1 MSVFSFGEEKSLS
14 YVLSSSKAG
23 QTLIESVL
31 VIALICLIFFGLFE
45 VSQLFAHKEVLDYAA
60 GRGARAKTVGFNQF
74 MVFKTVRVGAIP
86 NAGRLI
92 SPGYNGGPASEYAV
106 ETPLIPLYLG
116 SRNAGEL
123 PAIMNYEEWDGSHDV
138 TYASPVFLADGTLH
152 MEVRQQVPLKYP
164 FHRAFYADDS
174 VDMTGQS
181 RIDNHYELYIDDR
194 GW

>member
-1 MSVFSFGEEKSLS
+1 MSF
-14 YVLSSSKAG
+14 VLSSSKAG
-23 QTLIESVL
+23 QSLIESVL

-74 MVFKTVRVGAIP
+74 MVYKTVRVGAIP

-92 SPGYNGGPASEYAV
+92 SPGYNGGPASEYTV

-123 PAIMNYEEWDGSHDV
+123 PSIMNYEEWDGANDV
-138 TYASPVFLADGTLH
+138 TYAPPVSPGDGTLR
-152 MEVRQQVPLKYP
+152 MEVQQQVPLRYP
-164 FHRAFYADDS
+164 FHRAFYAADS
-174 VDMTGQS
+174 VHMTGAS
-181 RIDNHYELYIDDR
+181 IIENHFQLYIDDR
-194 GW
+194 NW